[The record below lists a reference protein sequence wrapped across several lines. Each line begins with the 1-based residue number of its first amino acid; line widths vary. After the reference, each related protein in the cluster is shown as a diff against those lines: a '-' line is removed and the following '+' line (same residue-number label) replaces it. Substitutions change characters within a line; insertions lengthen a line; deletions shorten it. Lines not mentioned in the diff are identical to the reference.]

1 MRRWNKFRQ
10 NAIKVFL
17 DLHLLIGLLLLVG
30 LTLIGFWQVIT
41 RMLY

>member
-10 NAIKVFL
+10 NAIKIFL
-17 DLHLLIGLLLLVG
+17 DLHLLIGLLLLVA

-41 RMLY
+41 RMAY